1 MAENTEQ
8 QQNES
13 ATLADRTQAS
23 PSEVVKRVKR
33 VKRVVKKSRH
43 DNKKNRRVET
53 EFDKR
58 IIKIRRVTRVYKGG
72 KRMNLSVF
80 LAVGDKKGRVGL
92 GKGKGADVRT
102 AEEKA
107 YNQAVRNMVM
117 VNLKGRTIPHAVEH
131 KYKTSKVILKPAAPG
146 TGIVAGAAVRAVVE
160 LAGIKDILSKRF
172 RTSNNIT
179 VAKATL
185 EALKELKIS
194 RL

>member
-1 MAENTEQ
+1 MAENNKEK
-8 QQNES
+8 QNNENP
-13 ATLADRTQAS
+13 AVAGVQEK
-23 PSEVVKRVKR
+23 PSDVVKRVKR
-33 VKRVVKKSRH
+33 VKRVVKK
-43 DNKKNRRVET
+43 NRKTKRNNREET

-80 LAVGDKKGRVGL
+80 LAVGDKKGQVGL
-92 GKGKGADVRT
+92 GKGKGTDVRT
-102 AEEKA
+102 AEAKA
-107 YNQAVRNMVM
+107 YNQAVKNMVM

-160 LAGIKDILSKRF
+160 LAGIKDILTKRF

-179 VAKATL
+179 IAKATF
-185 EALKELKIS
+185 EALKELKNT